1 MKISFEKWLEDNRLP
16 QSAVEMFKE
25 SIICYK
31 VSAYKSSFLMAYSGL
46 QIIIKERL
54 LTANCKP
61 NSMEEGQWNCI
72 LQKLGNEDKW
82 DAVVF
87 DCVNRCDDKRL
98 FLINNAIIAQYNALR
113 TYRNICAHGKRGEIS
128 YYHIELLWG
137 FIQDNF
143 TRFIVIGGKDGII
156 QMIEDHFDITINA
169 PNKDA
174 TYLIDN
180 IEITVKDEELNDFI
194 SDLYNY
200 TANQSDH
207 YCSVFNGRNRI
218 IALWDKL
225 LSESSS
231 RLRDSI
237 LLFIKN
243 SSIEIIS
250 DFVANYP
257 QTVNELLSD
266 DSFAR
271 KMWTGEMFK
280 KPSHEDGIW
289 RILEVIIH
297 NDLIPDDEKEDFN
310 KRLYK
315 YQGQFYSK
323 NEIEL
328 LKMTKYFEYLS
339 KDLFNISSYSGYES
353 GIYYA
358 NEVAFRFVKYINDFG
373 LNLDAVKCIN
383 CIFNFATYGAFVE
396 QIRDWMK
403 KDSHINEYQKIVKDN
418 ELKDFSTKFLIES

>member
-1 MKISFEKWLEDNRLP
+1 MRIPFEKWIEDNKLP

-31 VSAYKSSFLMAYSGL
+31 VSAYKSPFLMAYSGL

-54 LTANCKP
+54 LTAKCKP
-61 NSMEEGQWNCI
+61 NSIEEGQWSCI
-72 LQKLGNEDKW
+72 LQKLENEDKW
-82 DAVVF
+82 DKEVF
-87 DCVNRCDDKRL
+87 DCVNRGGEKRL
-98 FLINNAIIAQYNALR
+98 FLINDAIVAQYNALR
-113 TYRNICAHGKRGEIS
+113 TYRNTCAHGKSGEIS

-137 FIQDNF
+137 FIQENF
-143 TRFIVIGGKDGII
+143 TKFVVNSGKDGLL
-156 QMIEDHFDITINA
+156 QMIENHFDITKNA
-169 PNKDA
+169 PNKDT

-194 SDLYNY
+194 SDLYKY
-200 TANQSDH
+200 TADQSDH
-207 YCSVFNGRNRI
+207 YFYVFNGENRI
-218 IALWDKL
+218 IELWDKL

-231 RLRDSI
+231 RLRHSI

-250 DFVANYP
+250 DFVAKYP

-280 KPSHEDGIW
+280 TPSHEDGIW
-289 RILEVIIH
+289 RLLEFIIH
-297 NDLIPDDEKEDFN
+297 ADLVPDDEKEEFN
-310 KRLYK
+310 KKLYK
-315 YQGQFYSK
+315 YQGQSYSK

-328 LKMTKYFEYLS
+328 LKNTKYFEYLS
-339 KDLFNISSYSGYES
+339 KDLFNISKFSGFES

-373 LNLDAVKCIN
+373 LNLEAVKCIN
-383 CIFNFATYGAFVE
+383 CIFSFATYGLFVSE
-396 QIRDWMK
+396 IREWMK
-403 KDSHINEYQKIVKDN
+403 KEDHISKYQKIVNENGLNDYSSKFIDN
-418 ELKDFSTKFLIES
+418 T